1 MPAVNPSP
9 FGVKPQIML
18 ANGLPAVG
26 ALLFSYVAGSVGTKQ
41 TTFADSSGTVPNPNP
56 ITLNALGEVPNELWV
71 SATQNYKFVFSPA
84 GDTDPP
90 SSPIFTV
97 DNVPGAP
104 SSNAVASEWVD
115 SGLTPTFGSA
125 TTFSVP
131 GNQTSIFQIQR
142 RVKTTNAGGTIYSTI
157 TGSVFGAGVTTVTVA
172 NDAGV
177 LDVGLSAVAYGF
189 VSAINTSIPALVPI
203 GAFTTITASGLITST
218 VGNSGTAFTDM
229 SATTGFLQGGVFQNT
244 AGFLSYG
251 VSSSTGNSIFSN
263 EPAYDS
269 YITFQGTRGLSIG
282 PAGGQP
288 LSARFSGTG
297 LAIPGI
303 MSAGS
308 FRDDAANLII
318 SSTNPTIASGFGT
331 GPAILANNTAAFKIT
346 VGSAPGN
353 TGTLTMPTAPNGWI
367 CSVQKQVSGVV
378 GQSVF
383 QSAQTPTSV
392 TFINRTTTTEVN
404 ANFTAGD
411 VLLCQCTA
419 F

>member
-56 ITLNALGEVPNELWV
+56 LTLNALGEVPNELWV

-104 SSNAVASEWVD
+104 SSNAIASEWVD
-115 SGLTPTFGSA
+115 SGMTPTFGSA
-125 TTFSVP
+125 TSFTVP

-157 TGSVFGAGVTTVTVA
+157 TGSVFAAGVTTVTVV

-177 LDVGLSAVAYGF
+177 LDAGLSAVAYGF
-189 VSAINTSIPALVPI
+189 VSAVNTSIPALVPT
-203 GAFTTITASGLITST
+203 GSFTTIFASGLITST
-218 VGNSGTAFTDM
+218 VGNGGTAFTNM

-251 VSSSTGNSIFSN
+251 VSSSTGNSIFTN

-269 YITFQGTRGLSIG
+269 YTAFASGKGYSIG
-282 PAGGQP
+282 PSGGQP
-288 LSARFSGTG
+288 FVARYSGGG
-297 LAIPGI
+297 LTVPLAVA
-303 MSAGS
+303 AGS

-318 SSTNPTIASGFGT
+318 SSTNPVIASGFGT
-331 GPAILANNTAAFKIT
+331 GPAIVANNTAAFKIT

-353 TGTLTMPTAPNGWI
+353 TGTLTMPAAPNGWI

-383 QSAQTPTSV
+383 QSAQTSTSV